1 MNPNMMKFRR
11 SPNFVVD
18 EVPTAPAPAL
28 DLSSMSWGELTKLG
42 REHGVFKVGMKRA
55 AVEAEVKKA
64 LA

>member
-1 MNPNMMKFRR
+1 MMKFRR

-18 EVPTAPAPAL
+18 EVPTAPAL

>member
-18 EVPTAPAPAL
+18 EVPTAPAL

-42 REHGVFKVGMKRA
+42 LERGIYKVGMKRA
-55 AVEAEVKKA
+55 EVEAA
-64 LA
+64 LAR